1 MYCRPFKKRGNTRG
15 SFAHQRGAAL
25 IVALL
30 VFALAAALMVGL
42 QRDFTL
48 QMHRGGNNVI
58 VEQGWA
64 YLRGA
69 EDLAATALRFD
80 VEQDAA
86 SGISRDDLTELWA
99 TQNTP
104 YALDEGGWLSGRLE
118 DLQGRLNLNALVATA
133 DAAANDG
140 DPDSGDDGSE
150 DDTETAETDGETGEE
165 NLEPDAGNPAPSPN
179 ADGVNRFTIPQR
191 QLIRLL
197 QSLEGLSIDRREAIA
212 ITEAIADFIDA
223 DDLRRMDG
231 AEEEAY
237 RNATP
242 PYRAANQ
249 PLRSVSELRAIQGV
263 TPELYAALA
272 PLVTVWPASGGKLNI
287 HTALPQVLATL
298 TPDDQLEPLS
308 PGEVERLLE
317 MRTDGDLTDLE
328 MLLSDGIF
336 TGGNTDQLRTYLTE
350 QSDWF
355 LLSASVEIA
364 DRELR
369 LYSVLERNGRSIQSR
384 YRTQGE
390 L

>member
-48 QMHRGGNNVI
+48 QMQRGGNNVI
-58 VEQGWA
+58 MEQGWA

-118 DLQGRLNLNALVATA
+118 DLQGRLNLNSLVAT
-133 DAAANDG
+133 DAAG
-140 DPDSGDDGSE
+140 SGDDKSD
-150 DDTETAETDGETGEE
+150 DDTDAADTDGETGEE
-165 NLEPDAGNPAPSPN
+165 SLEPDTGNPAPSPD

-197 QSLEGLSIDRREAIA
+197 QSLEELSIDQREAIA

-231 AEEEAY
+231 AEDEAY

-249 PLRSVSELRAIQGV
+249 PLRSVSELRAIQGI
-263 TPELYAALA
+263 TPELYAVLA
-272 PLVTVWPASGGKLNI
+272 PLVTVWPAKGGKLNI

-317 MRTDGDLTDLE
+317 MRTDGDLTDLD
-328 MLLSDGIF
+328 MLLSDSIF

-384 YRTQGE
+384 YRSQGE

>member
-1 MYCRPFKKRGNTRG
+1 MCCHPFKKRGNTCG
-15 SFAHQRGAAL
+15 SFKRQRGAAL

-48 QMHRGGNNVI
+48 QMQRGGNNVI
-58 VEQGWA
+58 MEQGWA

-86 SGISRDDLTELWA
+86 SGSSRDDLTELWA

-104 YALDEGGWLSGRLE
+104 YALDEGGWLSGRLD
-118 DLQGRLNLNALVATA
+118 DLQGRLNLNSLVAT
-133 DAAANDG
+133 DAAG
-140 DPDSGDDGSE
+140 SGDDKSD
-150 DDTETAETDGETGEE
+150 DDTDAAEADGETGEGS
-165 NLEPDAGNPAPSPN
+165 LEPDTGNPAPSPN
-179 ADGVNRFTIPQR
+179 ANGVNRFTIPQR

-197 QSLEGLSIDRREAIA
+197 QSFEDLPIDQREAIA

-231 AEEEAY
+231 AEDEAY

-249 PLRSVSELRAIQGV
+249 PLRSVSELRAIQGI
-263 TPELYAALA
+263 TPELYAVLA
-272 PLVTVWPASGGKLNI
+272 PLVTVWPANGGKLNI

-317 MRTDGDLTDLE
+317 MRTEGDLTDLD
-328 MLLSDGIF
+328 MLLSDSTF

-384 YRTQGE
+384 YRSQGE